1 MNHDIIL
8 KVILQLRKSEVK
20 MGSRRHSFL
29 RWSENPRQGRGGG
42 WMRFE
47 QGSDWRRDSSRRYQF
62 DETLNN
68 AIHGETSTELIGLT
82 ECDNKRVKRL

>member
-1 MNHDIIL
+1 M
-8 KVILQLRKSEVK
+8 ST
-20 MGSRRHSFL
+20 RRHSFL

-47 QGSDWRRDSSRRYQF
+47 QGSDRWRDSSRRYQF

-68 AIHGETSTELIGLT
+68 AIHGILLINIFSLNLNT
-82 ECDNKRVKRL
+82 LNILSSEI